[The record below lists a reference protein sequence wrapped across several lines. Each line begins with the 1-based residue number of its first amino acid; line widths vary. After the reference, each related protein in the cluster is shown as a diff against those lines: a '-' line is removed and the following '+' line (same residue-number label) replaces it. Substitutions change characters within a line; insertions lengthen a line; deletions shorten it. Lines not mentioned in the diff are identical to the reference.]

1 MKKLK
6 PEYLLALT
14 SALVALLAFWFE
26 VASLNLPF
34 SPVISA
40 LVLSLFL
47 GVITFLVLY
56 FGIKIFLQNRLNH
69 LFKNLQNPPI
79 IKAQRL
85 NEIIDEEVNGWV
97 VENGDIEAMA
107 SKIEDIFSKPPLDK
121 KRIIDVTVQ
130 KYGIEK
136 IIKQYEA
143 LFLDQ

>member
-1 MKKLK
+1 MKQLK
-6 PEYLLALT
+6 PEYLLALI

-34 SPVISA
+34 SPLISA

-85 NEIIDEEVNGWV
+85 NEIIDEANECN
-97 VENGDIEAMA
+97 E
-107 SKIEDIFSKPPLDK
+107 
-121 KRIIDVTVQ
+121 Q
-130 KYGIEK
+130 KLYDDNYITQSQLHKANRKEK
-136 IIKQYEA
+136 
-143 LFLDQ
+143 